1 MSIET
6 ANGIALP
13 VFTAVPEEAYVPP
26 QPVIGDTD
34 ELVDVIDMEPVDEPT
49 PSTSPKLVEAAPNKT
64 DYVKRQKPNRKHPK
78 QDDPDKYL
86 LQAKAIVV
94 QNYNEH
100 RDPRRS
106 PQLNMDLVYITTFTK
121 TLNSWKALI
130 GSTVVR
136 GLMWEVTYNGNLD
149 EDGEPMNEAYIDIF
163 KRINHVRI
171 PLGD

>member
-1 MSIET
+1 MST
-6 ANGIALP
+6 ATTSGVDLP
-13 VFTAVPEEAYVPP
+13 VFTAVAEAYVPVKP
-26 QPVIGDTD
+26 MTGETAEVALIEPSPN
-34 ELVDVIDMEPVDEPT
+34 PVDFV
-49 PSTSPKLVEAAPNKT
+49 SQQRPKSRPKSS
-64 DYVKRQKPNRKHPK
+64 RK
-78 QDDPDKYL
+78 QEDPDQYL
-86 LQAKAIVV
+86 LKAKALVV